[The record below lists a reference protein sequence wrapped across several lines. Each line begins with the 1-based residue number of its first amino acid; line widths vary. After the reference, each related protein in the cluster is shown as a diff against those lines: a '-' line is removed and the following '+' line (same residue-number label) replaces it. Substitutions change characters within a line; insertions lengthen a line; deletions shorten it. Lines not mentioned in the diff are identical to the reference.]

1 MDSYFSVSKHIKCYK
16 VMGKGA
22 QNFLADYQDSAKK
35 QNEHS
40 TQTGS
45 RFFFSQFWHLKMV
58 EFDYSAAKA

>member
-1 MDSYFSVSKHIKCYK
+1 
-16 VMGKGA
+16 MGKGA